1 MDDVTRRDAM
11 LKAAVA
17 GVACAAGVAGA
28 AINAEAT
35 PAAARLGEG
44 ACEES
49 GCDCDRWRG
58 NLRNVELDFCATP
71 GCGHS
76 KQKHG

>member
-1 MDDVTRRDAM
+1 MDDVTRRDAI
-11 LKAAVA
+11 LTAVA
-17 GVACAAGVAGA
+17 GVACATAV
-28 AINAEAT
+28 T
-35 PAAARLGEG
+35 AAAAGDQATHSSAAAG
-44 ACEES
+44 DDACEVN